1 MEVLGKLREL
11 KKDIAASLYMKPATF
26 EELMERD
33 FLHNRSEFG
42 VSFMLEQMEKD
53 KWIFMR
59 GNKYHTYKK
68 FALSSEMSDYELD
81 GF

>member
-59 GNKYHTYKK
+59 GNKYHTSKK